1 MQVLT
6 MAPLSLCNPHCL
18 KVGSLEEVCLGRQF
32 SKNGLAGEIVDG
44 EGAANRFSAGEL
56 SSLFEPQF
64 DSRSNFHDKMACKCC
79 SSPDSNGWLHL
90 KTGHPA
96 LAEADPCLARAA
108 EESGCISMGFTKVT
122 DASGRGFGPVCNE
135 ARD

>member
-1 MQVLT
+1 M
-6 MAPLSLCNPHCL
+6 
-18 KVGSLEEVCLGRQF
+18 GSLEEVCLGRQF

-96 LAEADPCLARAA
+96 LAAADPCLARAA

-122 DASGRGFGPVCNE
+122 DASGRGFGPVCKE